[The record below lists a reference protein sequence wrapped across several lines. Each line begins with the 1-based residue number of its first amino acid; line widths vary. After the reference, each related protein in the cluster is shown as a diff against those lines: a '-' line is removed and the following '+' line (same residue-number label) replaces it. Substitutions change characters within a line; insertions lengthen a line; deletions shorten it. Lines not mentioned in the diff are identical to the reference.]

1 MVVKRCFAICRVS
14 LAGFLWQRSGWC
26 QDMCPNWHRMVKTVS
41 DGMFMPFMP
50 WWQDG
55 TFG

>member
-1 MVVKRCFAICRVS
+1 MVVKRCFALCRVS
-14 LAGFLWQRSGWC
+14 LAGFLWQRSGC
-26 QDMCPNWHRMVKTVS
+26 QDMWPGWHSMVKTVS